1 LLLGYL
7 LVTIVKGFLRSLST
21 YKVVGTFSELIRTG
35 RVVLQES
42 DRFEVLVDLS
52 KQDRSQAIAILEEVL
67 RQFRG

>member
-7 LVTIVKGFLRSLST
+7 LVTIVKGFLRPVST
-21 YKVVGTFSELIRTG
+21 HKVVGTFNELIRTG

-42 DRFEVLVDLS
+42 DGFKVLVDLS